1 MRFCLI
7 LAWLFSVSLAIA
19 QDTAPTAASDT
30 TSSPYDNIK
39 DDKMLIMGYD
49 SLVLSI
55 DSTSITPRS
64 FDEAAVDE
72 LRKND
77 DFNYRQPPT
86 VVESLWDRFL
96 LWLGRLLEWLFR
108 GAVTTNWG
116 RVMLYALGLVVLIV
130 VIMMLLKVD
139 ALRVFQ
145 SGADKGAVAYRTFT
159 ENIHEMDFDRL
170 IRDAIAKKEYRI
182 GVRLTFLH
190 ALKILADRQHVDWRP
205 GKTNHDYLA
214 ELKEGELKT
223 GFNELSFYFDYTW
236 YGDFNVTE
244 NLFQKVSV
252 VFDGWRKKIE

>member
-1 MRFCLI
+1 MRFIFSIIFLI
-7 LAWLFSVSLAIA
+7 TGAVAIA
-19 QDTAPTAASDT
+19 QDAGTAPDT
-30 TSSPYDNIK
+30 TSSAYNTK
-39 DDKMLIMGYD
+39 DADVFISGYD
-49 SLVLSI
+49 SVAFSI

-64 FDEAAVDE
+64 FDEAAVNE
-72 LRKND
+72 LRNND

-86 VVESLWDRFL
+86 VVESLWDRFV
-96 LWLGRLLEWLFR
+96 LWVGRLLGWLFR

-139 ALRVFQ
+139 ALRVFH
-145 SGADKGAVAYRTFT
+145 SGADKGVAYRTFT
-159 ENIHEMDFDRL
+159 ENIHEMDFDKL
-170 IRDAIAKKEYRI
+170 IGDAIARKEYRL

-190 ALKILADRQHVDWRP
+190 ALKILADRHHVDWRP

-214 ELKEGELKT
+214 ELKEGELKK

-252 VFDGWRKKIE
+252 AFDGWRKKIE